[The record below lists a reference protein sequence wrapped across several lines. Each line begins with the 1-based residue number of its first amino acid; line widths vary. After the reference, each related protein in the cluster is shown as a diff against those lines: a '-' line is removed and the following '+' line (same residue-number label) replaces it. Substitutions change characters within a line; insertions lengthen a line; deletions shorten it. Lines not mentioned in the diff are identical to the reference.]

1 MNLAHVHLLLNH
13 FPIIGSIIGLFLLL
27 GALLGS
33 SEELK
38 KAALLLLLAL
48 ALLSIPTY
56 LSGNAAQ
63 SQIQD
68 LPGVSAS
75 LIDAHQNAALLA
87 YVFIEI
93 TGGIAWFGL
102 WQLRRTSRT
111 DRGVLSAALLLSA
124 VTVVLMANAGN
135 LGGQIRHSEILS
147 GVDPP
152 LAATNA
158 PWMLGLSAARV
169 GKFVTGVKWVWPT
182 LQTLHFMGLTVLM
195 GVVFLVDL
203 RILGPLKN
211 VSFVSVHRLLPWGI
225 LGFGLNLLTGMCYFI
240 AAPFQYTHN
249 AAFYWKIALM
259 MLAGANAIY
268 FTVFEEPWTLG
279 PGDEATMKTKMMALT
294 AIALWIGIMFCGL
307 MLPFLGNAF

>member
-1 MNLAHVHLLLNH
+1 MNPAHLHLLLNH

-38 KAALLLLLAL
+38 KAALVLLLVL

-87 YVFIEI
+87 YVCIEI
-93 TGGIAWFGL
+93 SGAIAWFGL

-111 DRGVLSAALLLSA
+111 DRGVLWAALLFSA
-124 VTVVLMANAGN
+124 VTAVLMANAGN

-152 LAATNA
+152 SAATNA
-158 PWMLGLSAARV
+158 RFTLGLNAAAL
-169 GKFVTGVKWVWPT
+169 GKFVRGVKWVWPT
-182 LQTLHFMGLTVLM
+182 LQTLHFMGLSLLM

-203 RILGPLKN
+203 RILGPMRR

-225 LGFGLNLLTGMCYFI
+225 LGFGLNLVTGMCYFI

-249 AAFYWKIALM
+249 ATFYWKIALV
-259 MLAGANAIY
+259 MLAGVNAIY
-268 FTVFEEPWTLG
+268 FTVFEEPSTLG

-294 AIALWIGIMFCGL
+294 AIVLWIGVMFCGL

>member
-13 FPIIGSIIGLFLLL
+13 FPIIGSIIGLFLVL

-33 SEELK
+33 SKELQ
-38 KAALLLLLAL
+38 KAALVLLLAL

-63 SQIQD
+63 SEIQD

-75 LIDAHQNAALLA
+75 LIEAHQNAALLG

-93 TGGIAWFGL
+93 TGAIAWFGL

-147 GVDPP
+147 SVDPP
-152 LAATNA
+152 LAATKA
-158 PWMLGLSAARV
+158 PWTLGLSAARV

-203 RILGPLKN
+203 RILGPLKK

-225 LGFGLNLLTGMCYFI
+225 LGFGLNLFTGMCYFI

-268 FTVFEEPWTLG
+268 FTLFEQPWTLG
-279 PGDEATMKTKMMALT
+279 PGDEATMKTKMMAL
-294 AIALWIGIMFCGL
+294 AAVVLWIGIMFCGL